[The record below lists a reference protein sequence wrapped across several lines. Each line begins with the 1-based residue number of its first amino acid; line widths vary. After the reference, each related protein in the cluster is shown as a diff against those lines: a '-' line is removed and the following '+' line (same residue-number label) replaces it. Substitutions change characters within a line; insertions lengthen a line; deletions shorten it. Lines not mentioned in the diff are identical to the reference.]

1 MEASIVKIGN
11 SKGLII
17 PSRLLKLLDLKE
29 KVIIDVVN
37 DKLIITP
44 AKGKPRQGWEE
55 QIKREIEKDGQPE
68 QLIPN
73 FINDE
78 ENGDWEW

>member
-1 MEASIVKIGN
+1 MEVSIVKIGN

-29 KVIIDVVN
+29 KVTIDIED

-55 QIKREIEKDGQPE
+55 QIKREVEKDGQPE
-68 QLIPN
+68 QLIPD
-73 FINDE
+73 FIDDE
-78 ENGDWEW
+78 ENSDWEW